1 MSSPLTALGFAALIT
16 VSLGSMA
23 AKVAPTLS
31 PLPIFALIL
40 VSKHVVALSVRV
52 CIACVAL
59 IYLNS
64 HNWFIQQNAY
74 VLCTNYQQFWLCSV
88 FPQSTK
94 LDGKKTFCSLNGPFD
109 RIQGV
114 HTMLPISWPVSVV
127 LAVIL
132 SIIHFG
138 LRIALNTDDYPELFA
153 QTVSF
158 NFHVFDQIPTH
169 L

>member
-94 LDGKKTFCSLNGPFD
+94 LDEKKNILLAQRTFRPDSGCSHNASNLMASFSGFSCHSFYYTFWSANRIEYWWLSGAICSDGKF
-109 RIQGV
+109 
-114 HTMLPISWPVSVV
+114 
-127 LAVIL
+127 
-132 SIIHFG
+132 
-138 LRIALNTDDYPELFA
+138 
-153 QTVSF
+153 
-158 NFHVFDQIPTH
+158 
-169 L
+169 